1 LPKFLD
7 FAYFAFLKF
16 VKMMMKRL
24 GLLMVLIWYCIIGAS
39 VTVRD
44 SIVLDDT
51 IMPDIEDEPGI
62 IMSEFSDNLDSLLNL
77 WYVRNTPDSEYLVN
91 YDPLADTI
99 YPVYPDSFYIE
110 QLRRI
115 PSAIDLSYN
124 RHVRSFINVY
134 TERRREQV
142 GVMLGLAEY
151 YFPIFEE
158 IFALYDMPL
167 ELKYCAIIESA
178 LNPRAV
184 SRAGATGLW
193 QFMYG
198 TGRMYGLTINSF
210 VDERRDPVKSTQVA
224 ARYMKDLYKIYGD
237 WTLVIAAYNCGPTNV
252 NKAIRRSGGKRN
264 YWEIYRYLPR
274 ETRGHVPAFIAV
286 AYLMNNYQYH
296 NFIPRAVNLNMAVDT
311 VMVNDELHLDQVSHV
326 LNIPIQLLRDLN
338 PQYKRDI
345 IPGNEKPYA
354 LKIPVE
360 YSTRFI
366 DFSDSIY
373 AFNDSIYFNKEN
385 KYKGPSVTTSS
396 SYTSSGYVS
405 STPPANMAKL
415 YYTVKTGDNLG
426 FISEWYHVGL
436 SQLKNWNNIYGSMI
450 RTGQRLVVYVPK
462 SKAEQ
467 FKDIDNMSFEEKQ
480 RTIGKDIRVPDSF
493 VSQDAGRDAGE
504 YVYYLVKPGETL
516 WDIARKFPGV
526 TDSELKQLNGITDA
540 EKIQPGQVIKVQKKG

>member
-1 LPKFLD
+1 
-7 FAYFAFLKF
+7 
-16 VKMMMKRL
+16 MMMKRQV
-24 GLLMVLIWYCIIGAS
+24 LLFLLICHCIIGAS

-44 SIVLDDT
+44 SIVLNDTLVPDPDDDPE
-51 IMPDIEDEPGI
+51 ILI
-62 IMSEFSDNLDSLLNL
+62 SEFNDNLDSLLNL
-77 WYVRNTPDSEYLVN
+77 WYVSNLRDSEYLVS
-91 YDPLADTI
+91 YDPLTDTI
-99 YPVYPDSFYIE
+99 FPVYPDSFYIE
-110 QLRRI
+110 KLSQI
-115 PSAIDLSYN
+115 PSVIDLSYN

-142 GVMLGLAEY
+142 GIMLGLAEY

-198 TGRMYGLTINSF
+198 TGRMYGLVINSF
-210 VDERRDPVKSTQVA
+210 VDERRDPVKSTYVA
-224 ARYMKDLYKIYGD
+224 AKYMHDLYDIYGD

-264 YWEIYRYLPR
+264 YWEIYRFLPR

-296 NFIPRAVNLNMAVDT
+296 NFIPRAVDLNIPVDT
-311 VMVNDELHLDQVSHV
+311 LIIKEELHLEQVSHV
-326 LNIPIQLLRDLN
+326 LNIPVGLLRDLN

-345 IPGNEKPYA
+345 IPGNEKPYS
-354 LKIPVE
+354 LRIPVE

-366 DFSDSIY
+366 DFSDSIFSY
-373 AFNDSIYFNKEN
+373 NDSIYFNREN
-385 KYKGPSVTTSS
+385 RYKGPPASTTSTYSVSTYAS
-396 SYTSSGYVS
+396 SA
-405 STPPANMAKL
+405 PPANMSGL

-426 FISEWYHVGL
+426 FISEWYQVGL
-436 SQLKNWNNIYGSMI
+436 SELKNWNNIYGSMI

-462 SKAEQ
+462 NKLDQ
-467 FKDIDNMSFEEKQ
+467 FKDIDYMSFGEKQ
-480 RTIGKDIRVPDSF
+480 STIGKDVIIPGNLA
-493 VSQDAGRDAGE
+493 SQDAGRDAGE

-526 TDSELKQLNGITDA
+526 TDSDLKQLNGITDA
-540 EKIQPGQVIKVQKKG
+540 DKIQPGQVIKVQKKG

>member
-1 LPKFLD
+1 MLSKFLD
-7 FAYFAFLKF
+7 FTYFVPLKF
-16 VKMMMKRL
+16 PITMIKRIIL
-24 GLLMVLIWYCIIGAS
+24 FFLLIYPCVINAS
-39 VTVRD
+39 VTSRD
-44 SIVLDDT
+44 STSLDDSL
-51 IMPDIEDEPGI
+51 IVDLEVESEI
-62 IMSEFSDNLDSLLNL
+62 ILSAFSNNLDSLLNL
-77 WYVRNTPDSEYLVN
+77 WYVTNTTDTGYLFN

-99 YPVYPDSFYIE
+99 FPDYPDSVYIE
-110 QLRRI
+110 RLSRI
-115 PSAIDLSYN
+115 PSLIDLSYN

-142 GVMLGLAEY
+142 GIMLGLSEY

-158 IFALYDMPL
+158 IFAFYDMPL
-167 ELKYCAIIESA
+167 ELKYCSIIESA

-210 VDERRDPVKSTQVA
+210 VDERRDPVKSTHVA
-224 ARYMKDLYKIYGD
+224 AKYMQDLYNIYGD

-264 YWEIYRYLPR
+264 YWDIYRYLPR

-296 NFIPRAVNLNMAVDT
+296 NLAPRVVNLNFPVDT
-311 VMVNDELHLDQVSHV
+311 IMISKELHLEQVAHV
-326 LNIPIQLLRDLN
+326 LNIPMKLLRDMN

-354 LKIPVE
+354 LRIPLE
-360 YSTRFI
+360 YSTQFI
-366 DFSDSIY
+366 DNIDAIF
-373 AFNDSIYFNKEN
+373 AFNDSVYFNN
-385 KYKGPSVTTSS
+385 DYKTKSPVT
-396 SYTSSGYVS
+396 YTSTNYVPEPPS
-405 STPPANMAKL
+405 SNMARL

-426 FISEWYHVGL
+426 FISEWYRVGL
-436 SQLKNWNNIYGSMI
+436 SELKNWNNIYGSMI
-450 RTGQRLVVYVPK
+450 RTGQRLTVYVPK
-462 SKAEQ
+462 NNSDQ
-467 FKDIDNMSFEEKQ
+467 YKDIDNMSFEDKQ
-480 RTIGKDIRVPDSF
+480 KMIGKEIRIPDNSILQ
-493 VSQDAGRDAGE
+493 STGQDTDE

-540 EKIQPGQVIKVQKKG
+540 GKIQPGQIIKVQKKG